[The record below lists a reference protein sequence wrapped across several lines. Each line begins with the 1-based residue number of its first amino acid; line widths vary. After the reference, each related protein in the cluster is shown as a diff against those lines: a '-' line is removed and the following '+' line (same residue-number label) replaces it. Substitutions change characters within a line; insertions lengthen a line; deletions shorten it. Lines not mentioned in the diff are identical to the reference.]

1 MKTNFLVFL
10 LVISTLF
17 IQIKCFKRDCRGT
30 KPESGSKKTMP
41 IIIKELILR
50 VDKDLDSMI
59 GKDELRR
66 YLDVSGT
73 LPWYLPKGFAVE
85 KIFEALDYDP
95 NDGKISE
102 KELLQREKM
111 VEDNLKYLQKK

>member
-1 MKTNFLVFL
+1 MKINLIVFV
-10 LVISTLF
+10 LVISTIF
-17 IQIKCFKRDCRGT
+17 IEIKCLRRDCRGT
-30 KPESGSKKTMP
+30 KPDGSKKTMSV
-41 IIIKELILR
+41 IIKELILR
-50 VDKDLDSMI
+50 IDKNLDSYI
-59 GKDELRR
+59 GKDELRS

-102 KELLQREKM
+102 KELIQREKM